1 MIKYNYNLSIYMEN
15 KNGKVILLNKRD
27 FKEKIYNYSVSKE
40 WEYKGEMPAVIDFYA
55 DWCMPCKMVAPL
67 LNQLSSEY
75 DGKVKFY
82 KVNTEKDP
90 EVAKVFGIS
99 SIPTLLFI
107 APTGNP
113 TVVRGAQP
121 IGALR
126 RNIDRLLPGEKA
138 DKSFLKGLFSFA
150 RKD

>member
-1 MIKYNYNLSIYMEN
+1 MET
-15 KNGKVILLNKRD
+15 KSGKVITLNKRE
-27 FKEKIYNYSVSKE
+27 FKEKIFNYSVSKE
-40 WEYKGEMPAVIDFYA
+40 WDYKGEMPAVIDFYA
-55 DWCMPCKMVAPL
+55 DWCGPCKMIAPL
-67 LNQLSSEY
+67 LNQLSAEY

-107 APTGNP
+107 APTGSP

-121 IGALR
+121 ISSLR
-126 RNIDRLLPGEKA
+126 RNIDRLLPGESKE
-138 DKSFLKGLFSFA
+138 KSFFKSLFSFN
-150 RKD
+150 R

>member
-1 MIKYNYNLSIYMEN
+1 MET
-15 KNGKVILLNKRD
+15 KSGKVITLNKRE
-27 FKEKIYNYSVSKE
+27 FKEKIFNYSVSKD
-40 WEYKGEMPAVIDFYA
+40 WDYKGEMPAVIDFYA
-55 DWCMPCKMVAPL
+55 DWCGPCKVVAPL
-67 LNQLSSEY
+67 LNQLSAEY

-113 TVVRGAQP
+113 TIVRGAQP
-121 IGALR
+121 IGSLR
-126 RNIDRLLPGEKA
+126 KNIERILPGEKEE
-138 DKSFLKGLFSFA
+138 KSFLKSLFSFK
-150 RKD
+150 R

>member
-1 MIKYNYNLSIYMEN
+1 MAST
-15 KNGKVILLNKRD
+15 NGKVITLNKRE
-27 FKEKIYNYSVSKE
+27 FKDKIFDYSYTRE
-40 WEYKGEMPAVIDFYA
+40 WNYKGEMPAVIDFYA

-67 LNQLSSEY
+67 LDKLSLEY
-75 DGKVKFY
+75 DGRVKFY

-113 TVVRGAQP
+113 TVIRGAQP
-121 IGALR
+121 MGSLR
-126 RNIDRLLPGEKA
+126 KNIERILPEVKEEK
-138 DKSFLKGLFSFA
+138 KGFFSRLFSSG
-150 RKD
+150 K

>member
-1 MIKYNYNLSIYMEN
+1 MES
-15 KNGKVILLNKRD
+15 KSGKVVLLNKRE

-40 WEYKGEMPAVIDFYA
+40 WDYKGEMPAVIDFYA

-67 LNQLSSEY
+67 LNQLSAEY
-75 DGKVKFY
+75 EGKVKFY

-126 RNIDRLLPGEKA
+126 KNIERLLPA
-138 DKSFLKGLFSFA
+138 DKKEKGFLKGLFSFK
-150 RKD
+150 R

>member
-1 MIKYNYNLSIYMEN
+1 MA
-15 KNGKVILLNKRD
+15 NGINKVITLNKRE
-27 FKEKIYNYSVSKE
+27 FKEKIFDYSFSRE
-40 WEYKGEMPAVIDFYA
+40 WNYKGQMPAVIDFYA
-55 DWCMPCKMVAPL
+55 DWCGPCKAVAPL

-75 DGKVKFY
+75 DGQVKFY

-90 EVAKVFGIS
+90 EVSKVFGIS

-113 TVVRGAQP
+113 TVVRGAQS

-126 RNIDRLLPGEKA
+126 KNIENIMPGAE
-138 DKSFLKGLFSFA
+138 KSFLKKLFSFS
-150 RKD
+150 R

>member
-1 MIKYNYNLSIYMEN
+1 MESRN
-15 KNGKVILLNKRD
+15 SKVVLLNKRD
-27 FKEKIYNYSVSKE
+27 FKEKIYNYSVSKD
-40 WEYKGEMPAVIDFYA
+40 WNYKGEMPAVIDFYA

-67 LNQLSSEY
+67 LNQLSLEY

-107 APTGNP
+107 APTGSP

-121 IGALR
+121 IGSLR
-126 RNIDRLLPGEKA
+126 RNIERLLPGEKA
-138 DKSFLKGLFSFA
+138 DKGFLKGLFSFA